1 VTDVP
6 RTGDPSGSSP
16 PPPGAEPDRVP
27 HPHAS
32 VDQVVDAVMPRA
44 GQLRAVPD
52 ERSDSLASLGLQ
64 LYRMAAVQSA
74 VPMLVVSVEGRV
86 AAAND
91 AACALLGRSE
101 AELQSMSLA
110 EVSHPDD
117 VEAGR
122 AALADVLTGDV
133 GHYRATRRYLRPDGS
148 VVHVDASVTL
158 LHDDEG
164 RPVGFFAVAVDET
177 ERLVA
182 ERRAAEADEL
192 LRASMNSLLD
202 PWVFLRPV
210 RDDGGRIVDF
220 VYLEA
225 NIAACEHNGLTHD
238 ELVGRRLLDLLPGHA
253 GELLEMYAQVIETGV
268 PLAIDD
274 HPFVSPDGS
283 PGWFDNRAVKV
294 GDDGLSFT
302 WKDVTE
308 AHLLRLQL
316 AKRAT
321 TDVLT
326 GLANR
331 AGLEDAA
338 ERLGAITRGST
349 ERLSVLYLDLDG
361 MKEVNDSLGHPA
373 GDQLLRTVA
382 DRIAGTLR
390 SSDTVARLG
399 GDEFVVLAA
408 GIDEDTAAS
417 TLAVKI
423 AQAVTRPVHLD
434 GQVIVP
440 TISIGI
446 AVGDLA
452 TPFDVL
458 LKKADDQLLA
468 RKRDL
473 YGDTGHRRA

>member
-1 VTDVP
+1 
-6 RTGDPSGSSP
+6 
-16 PPPGAEPDRVP
+16 
-27 HPHAS
+27 
-32 VDQVVDAVMPRA
+32 
-44 GQLRAVPD
+44 
-52 ERSDSLASLGLQ
+52 
-64 LYRMAAVQSA
+64 
-74 VPMLVVSVEGRV
+74 
-86 AAAND
+86 
-91 AACALLGRSE
+91 
-101 AELQSMSLA
+101 
-110 EVSHPDD
+110 
-117 VEAGR
+117 
-122 AALADVLTGDV
+122 
-133 GHYRATRRYLRPDGS
+133 
-148 VVHVDASVTL
+148 
-158 LHDDEG
+158 
-164 RPVGFFAVAVDET
+164 
-177 ERLVA
+177 
-182 ERRAAEADEL
+182 
-192 LRASMNSLLD
+192 
-202 PWVFLRPV
+202 
-210 RDDGGRIVDF
+210 
-220 VYLEA
+220 
-225 NIAACEHNGLTHD
+225 
-238 ELVGRRLLDLLPGHA
+238 
-253 GELLEMYAQVIETGV
+253 
-268 PLAIDD
+268 
-274 HPFVSPDGS
+274 
-283 PGWFDNRAVKV
+283 
-294 GDDGLSFT
+294 
-302 WKDVTE
+302 
-308 AHLLRLQL
+308 
-316 AKRAT
+316 KRAT